1 MAAAAASL
9 VLGAYYT
16 GHLHVRVGAPPIAE
30 NEFER
35 FSCRPFL
42 PNLFTETPPTTSH
55 SAIGA
60 ASKTAGDFFTKRF
73 SKGDIDSL
81 SMAVVTSNGILF
93 EKNWG
98 VTRGNESATSPP
110 TTSHSQYRIASVSKL
125 FTALEGLILEEKGI
139 ILWYVLRPH
148 VRLCTTKL

>member
-1 MAAAAASL
+1 MKFVQSVAKENGKSL
-9 VLGAYYT
+9 D
-16 GHLHVRVGAPPIAE
+16 
-30 NEFER
+30 
-35 FSCRPFL
+35 
-42 PNLFTETPPTTSH
+42 
-55 SAIGA
+55 
-60 ASKTAGDFFTKRF
+60 AGDFFTKRF
-73 SKGDIDSL
+73 YKGDIDSL